1 MIYTKNNG
9 EKNPILDGNTFTI
22 CCKCG
27 KEISVS
33 LNELFKAKKN
43 SPLSAEIICLT
54 AIRCFNHVNALR
66 ETRFHFRVM
75 CDGDDFEVGITLLY
89 CFKSV
94 TVCVNSV

>member
-1 MIYTKNNG
+1 MINTKNNG

-43 SPLSAEIICLT
+43 SPLSAEIICAECT
-54 AIRCFNHVNALR
+54 
-66 ETRFHFRVM
+66 M
-75 CDGDDFEVGITLLY
+75 KLLDSHR
-89 CFKSV
+89 KK
-94 TVCVNSV
+94 NR

>member
-33 LNELFKAKKN
+33 LNELF
-43 SPLSAEIICLT
+43 AEIICVECTMKLLDSHRKK
-54 AIRCFNHVNALR
+54 IR
-66 ETRFHFRVM
+66 
-75 CDGDDFEVGITLLY
+75 
-89 CFKSV
+89 
-94 TVCVNSV
+94 

>member
-9 EKNPILDGNTFTI
+9 KKNPILDGNTFTI

-43 SPLSAEIICLT
+43 SPLSAAIICAECTMKLLDSHRKK
-54 AIRCFNHVNALR
+54 IR
-66 ETRFHFRVM
+66 
-75 CDGDDFEVGITLLY
+75 
-89 CFKSV
+89 
-94 TVCVNSV
+94 

>member
-43 SPLSAEIICLT
+43 SPLSAEIIC
-54 AIRCFNHVNALR
+54 A
-66 ETRFHFRVM
+66 
-75 CDGDDFEVGITLLY
+75 
-89 CFKSV
+89 
-94 TVCVNSV
+94 